1 MIVTIGTD
9 DTLASPG
16 AQLDYYQAIIDTMG
30 RDVVD
35 SFARLFVIP
44 QATHGLTGRTAA
56 QDGDGRDVPVVPLPT
71 RFERVPVLLD
81 WVERGIAPPM
91 HLTVTAGDRSLPLCS
106 YPAYPH
112 YSSGPP
118 EAASSYQCQAVCA
131 LKSGPLYRQSPVA
144 SRQSPVASRQSPV
157 ETDKHWEP
165 ETGDCT
171 AGRLPGHAVTVLAAV
186 KPADHRRIRRR
197 DIVLPARVAAL
208 AFTTPSRYA
217 PDRRRFAE
225 WSCPV
230 EKSCAA
236 PSLRSVPQ
244 WCRRTAGEAQAPRP
258 AGARTRPAN
267 EPFGY
272 CLNTSTIRGNN
283 LDIVGVVNAASKA
296 GFHAIEPWIRE
307 IDDYTSKGGTL
318 KDLGKRIADAGLT
331 VEDAIAFNSFLDDD
345 DARRAASMEKLKVDM
360 DKVAQIGGKRIA
372 APPGNNRAA
381 VSLDNAAKYYRE
393 ALEMGEKM
401 GVQPL
406 LELWGTH
413 PVLGPLSHG
422 IYVTVAAGRADASLL
437 LDVFHLYKS
446 GTPFTAL
453 KQINGAS
460 LHVMHL
466 NDYPQAADP
475 STLNDGNRIYPGDG
489 VAPLRQILRDLR
501 DSGFRGYLSLE
512 LFNRDYWTHSADEN
526 LKTAMEKIRA
536 TVRSAMA

>member
-1 MIVTIGTD
+1 ME
-9 DTLASPG
+9 LS
-16 AQLDYYQAIIDTMG
+16 
-30 RDVVD
+30 R
-35 SFARLFVIP
+35 R
-44 QATHGLTGRTAA
+44 
-56 QDGDGRDVPVVPLPT
+56 
-71 RFERVPVLLD
+71 EVL
-81 WVERGIAPPM
+81 GSA
-91 HLTVTAGDRSLPLCS
+91 VTAVG
-106 YPAYPH
+106 
-112 YSSGPP
+112 
-118 EAASSYQCQAVCA
+118 
-131 LKSGPLYRQSPVA
+131 
-144 SRQSPVASRQSPV
+144 
-157 ETDKHWEP
+157 
-165 ETGDCT
+165 
-171 AGRLPGHAVTVLAAV
+171 AAV
-186 KPADHRRIRRR
+186 
-197 DIVLPARVAAL
+197 VSS
-208 AFTTPSRYA
+208 TT
-217 PDRRRFAE
+217 
-225 WSCPV
+225 
-230 EKSCAA
+230 
-236 PSLRSVPQ
+236 
-244 WCRRTAGEAQAPRP
+244 GEAQAPRA

-283 LDIVGVVNAASKA
+283 LDIGGVIDAAARA

-345 DARRAASMEKLKVDM
+345 EGRRAASMEKLKVDM
-360 DKVAQIGGKRIA
+360 DKVAQIGGTRIA

-393 ALEMGEKM
+393 ALEVGEKI

-453 KQINGAS
+453 KQINGAA
-460 LHVMHL
+460 LHVIHL
-466 NDYPQAADP
+466 NDYPQAADS

-489 VAPLRQILRDLR
+489 VAPLRQMLRDLR
-501 DSGFRGYLSLE
+501 DNGFRGCLSLE
-512 LFNRDYWTHSADEN
+512 LFNRDYWTRSADEN